1 MLYDTPGQ
9 EDEDSALRFRK
20 ITKDEY
26 DDVLRL
32 VDRLWEQKKQ
42 DSSSSK
48 QPSLSSAMGQ
58 EREV

>member
-32 VDRLWEQKKQ
+32 VNRLWEQKKS
-42 DSSSSK
+42 DSLPSK
-48 QPSLSSAMGQ
+48 
-58 EREV
+58 

>member
-32 VDRLWEQKKQ
+32 VNRLWEQKKS
-42 DSSSSK
+42 DSLPSK
-48 QPSLSSAMGQ
+48 LWMLTLDAQILL
-58 EREV
+58 V